1 MVISQ
6 LKCYRAFY
14 QIGRSKFEVL
24 GCTYPLIF
32 YGGIRMYIEDLNK
45 FETKILRENI
55 KVCIE
60 ALKLEKIST
69 AYYTKKINKKNGMK
83 RTLHCI
89 NNEHILYKL
98 QGNLKRNFF
107 DYIPL
112 SSHAYGYVKGKS
124 YYNYLEPHVDN
135 NMFLKLD
142 IKDFFDSIKENKLRE
157 VLTYYVDDINVND
170 RLTLID
176 FIVKVVTLDGKLPQG
191 AVTSPVLSNIIFRN
205 LDIRISRYCKKFGI
219 TYTRYVDDMIFSSTD
234 FYLHKKVF
242 VNGIKKI
249 LKSHHL
255 YLNTN
260 KIVKT
265 KNEISLNG
273 FVIGKEIRLSRK
285 KTAFISAL
293 IYCYQHTNK
302 KNIENFIKEVKQHFN
317 LSEIE
322 EIDLF
327 WLHNYLAGYR
337 SFLLGLLPFD
347 SVGVLPEHLTK
358 SNKKIL
364 YKINEIEKILDLLIL

>member
-1 MVISQ
+1 MVICL
-6 LKCYRAFY
+6 LKCYRTFY

-24 GCTYPLIF
+24 GCTYPLTF
-32 YGGIRMYIEDLNK
+32 CGRIRMHIEDLNK
-45 FETKILRENI
+45 FETKILREST
-55 KVCIE
+55 KTCIE
-60 ALKLEKIST
+60 LLKSHKISK
-69 AYYTKKINKKNGMK
+69 AYYTKTISKKNGME

-124 YYNYLEPHVDN
+124 YYNYLEPHVDSDI
-135 NMFLKLD
+135 FLKLD

-157 VLTYYVDDINVND
+157 VLGYYVDDINVSD
-170 RLTLID
+170 KLTLID

-191 AVTSPVLSNIIFRN
+191 AVTSPVLSNILFRQ
-205 LDIRISRYCKKFGI
+205 LDIRISRYCEKFGI
-219 TYTRYVDDMIFSSTD
+219 TYTRYVDDILFSSTS
-234 FYLHKKVF
+234 FYLHKKIF

-249 LKSHHL
+249 LKSNDL

-260 KIVKT
+260 KIIKT

-285 KTAFISAL
+285 KTAFISAI
-293 IYCYQHTNK
+293 IYCYQHTNI
-302 KNIENFIKEVKQHFN
+302 KNVDNFIKEIKHHFK
-317 LSEIE
+317 LTDST

-347 SVGVLPEHLTK
+347 SVGVLPEHLNK
-358 SNKKIL
+358 GNKKLL